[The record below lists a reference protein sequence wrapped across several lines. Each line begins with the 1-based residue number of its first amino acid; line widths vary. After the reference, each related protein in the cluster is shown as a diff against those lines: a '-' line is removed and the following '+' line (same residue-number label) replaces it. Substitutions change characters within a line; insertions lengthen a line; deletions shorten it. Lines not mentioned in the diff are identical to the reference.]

1 MWGHLRIRVP
11 KPGTALN
18 TMESKIG
25 HACESGHP
33 RCFPLPVAATCVY
46 VVLSICRVLVSA
58 VSIGQTSMEHL
69 LSPLRSI
76 NVVLV
81 RPESPGNVGAA
92 ARVIRNFGLGD
103 LRVVGSGIDTDGQAA
118 RLAHRSLGVLKDARF
133 YEDVDSAVADSEWVV
148 GTSGRLRSGRPMP
161 TMVRS
166 AASRIVAQ
174 CSHGACAILFGPESD
189 GLSLRDLAHCDELI
203 RVPQRRD
210 APALN
215 LAQAVAVVSAE
226 LFQAALVPGN
236 APVPPSVT
244 REARKRFVRRLKAL
258 STHCG
263 LSVRNRPEETLEELE
278 RIFVRRRFEPQEMA
292 VLELWLSQLE
302 WFTGIGHGSNGTGA
316 AESPQ

>member
-1 MWGHLRIRVP
+1 
-11 KPGTALN
+11 
-18 TMESKIG
+18 
-25 HACESGHP
+25 
-33 RCFPLPVAATCVY
+33 
-46 VVLSICRVLVSA
+46 
-58 VSIGQTSMEHL
+58 MEHL

>member
-1 MWGHLRIRVP
+1 M
-11 KPGTALN
+11 K
-18 TMESKIG
+18 SKIE
-25 HACESGHP
+25 HAAESGHP
-33 RCFPLPVAATCVY
+33 RRFPLPVAATCVY
-46 VVLSICRVLVSA
+46 VVLNICRVLVST
-58 VSIGQTSMEHL
+58 VSIGHTSMEQL

-81 RPESPGNVGAA
+81 RPESPGNVGAV
-92 ARVIRNFGLGD
+92 ARVIRNFGLGE
-103 LRVVGSGIDTDGQAA
+103 LRIVGSDIDTDGPAA
-118 RLAHRSLGVLKDARF
+118 RLAHRSLGVLKGARF
-133 YEDVDSAVADSEWVV
+133 YEDVDSAVADAEWII

-161 TMVRS
+161 ATVRS

-174 CSHGACAILFGPESD
+174 CSHGAGAILFGPESD

-215 LAQAVAVVSAE
+215 LAQAVAVVGAE

-278 RIFVRRRFEPQEMA
+278 GIFVRRRFEPHEMA

-302 WFTGIGHGSNGTGA
+302 WFTGMDQGSNGRGT
-316 AESPQ
+316 AE